1 MSVLLVVAALGLGAC
16 GGDDEGSSGSG
27 DTGAGATTGTT
38 DTTAT
43 TGTQTRERTG
53 KTTTS
58 ERKRDDK
65 GGSSG
70 NNGSGS
76 GSSGGSDDSSDS
88 GSSGGSKKKPSN
100 TQLTDKNVKSTAK
113 TVCESFLPTQLE
125 KDLKSGKKSA
135 EEIAKDYSQ
144 AFPAAQ
150 RKSAHDGCLAGL
162 KTKDC
167 AHGRPAGRT
176 DPRQPGAEP
185 RPASIPGLPDGD
197 PRNPASKGTRGD
209 S

>member
-1 MSVLLVVAALGLGAC
+1 MAVLLVVAALGLGAC

-27 DTGAGATTGTT
+27 DTGASATDTTGTT
-38 DTTAT
+38 KTTGT

-70 NNGSGS
+70 NSGSGS
-76 GSSGGSDDSSDS
+76 GSSGGSDDSSGS

-144 AFPAAQ
+144 AFPADQ
-150 RKSAHDGCLAGL
+150 RKSAREGCLAGL
-162 KTKDC
+162 KTKD
-167 AHGRPAGRT
+167 
-176 DPRQPGAEP
+176 
-185 RPASIPGLPDGD
+185 
-197 PRNPASKGTRGD
+197 
-209 S
+209 